1 MKYVGITALILVSLV
16 AVIGLSVGGEYLNLW
31 WRQTFEPAHENI
43 DREVWENTNSRINS
57 AAQEI
62 NKRMLEFNKTDDK
75 QEREAIAQYLRGS
88 YPDLDPS
95 KINDAVVRDFFRK
108 IKYGNY

>member
-1 MKYVGITALILVSLV
+1 MKYVGITALILVSLI
-16 AVIGLSVGGEYLNLW
+16 AIIGLSVGGEYLNLW

-62 NKRMLEFNKTDDK
+62 NKRMLEFNRLADISRVGRLPLPDFPVSWIKPETRSPK
-75 QEREAIAQYLRGS
+75 PAPYPPRETNAC
-88 YPDLDPS
+88 
-95 KINDAVVRDFFRK
+95 
-108 IKYGNY
+108 